1 MTGRAPP
8 SDLELR
14 ENLHKRMFI
23 PPGVRKP
30 LGGKR
35 EVLEKRFNRGGT
47 HPLTNAGNQ
56 AKSLSRTPTSGAS
69 QLNDSSLT
77 HGDIIDALTQLAN
90 GGNPN
95 TRNRNGSEL

>member
-1 MTGRAPP
+1 MTGRAAP

-23 PPGVRKP
+23 PPGGRKP

-47 HPLTNAGNQ
+47 HPLANAGNQ
-56 AKSLSRTPTSGAS
+56 AKSLSTTTTSGAS
-69 QLNDSSLT
+69 NDVSLT
-77 HGDIIDALTQLAN
+77 LGDIIDALTQLAN
-90 GGNPN
+90 GGNGS
-95 TRNRNGSEL
+95 TRNRNKSELWL